1 MHCRKRKERDCVK
14 RAEET
19 AHMAAA
25 DCIQQFMRKHKEQV
39 WVFASTFLTGFLIH
53 FYMFS
58 NKMINYFEMNNILTP
73 MSMDKGDTLAMGRWF
88 LPVVSRLSSVY
99 SMPAV
104 NGMICLVCLSLIACM
119 LVDVFGLKSRVL
131 ILLCEGLIVSFP
143 GVASYLSYG
152 VNSDVFCVA
161 LLLSVLSGWVLY
173 KSACSVKGMIISA
186 VVLCFCIG
194 VYQPFMSVT
203 IAIIFC
209 MLYLQVWQEG
219 KGFIFILKQVLRY
232 VLTLAAGFILYYIVL
247 QIVTAATGISVGDYH
262 GINDMTSFTLKG
274 IAKGGVY
281 TYFYFLYYLFSMEYA
296 NFPLVIVFD
305 GLAAAL
311 FLLYTIAGYRKFQ
324 KGMREKGS
332 LICQILLVVF
342 LPIGVN
348 ASPFLMADRVGNGV
362 DRYMMFSMM
371 LLFALLLKLME
382 AVADAGKKAVENG
395 GSRQNGPEGETD
407 GQGADGER
415 CRGAKSKEEKG
426 VSARLEALPQWVVIL
441 AVTAVIWGNYYQ
453 CNQGYYRAEA
463 MTKSTDSLLT
473 RLAYRIESAEGWS
486 PELPVYLAGCEALFN
501 ENCDTEIE
509 AFTGLTRVDGT
520 EIKPWYNE
528 GAVVKY
534 MQVYLNFPMH
544 TVSNEQKENILAS
557 AEFAQMG
564 IYPQRDSMRMI
575 NGVLVVKF
583 GETESVE

>member
-1 MHCRKRKERDCVK
+1 
-14 RAEET
+14 
-19 AHMAAA
+19 MAAS
-25 DCIQQFMRKHKEQV
+25 DWIQKFIRKHKDQV
-39 WVFASTFLTGFLIH
+39 WVFCSTFLIGVFVH
-53 FYMFS
+53 FFMFS

-104 NGMICLVCLSLIACM
+104 NGAICLICLSFAACM
-119 LVDVFGLKSRVL
+119 IVDVFGLKSRVL
-131 ILLCEGLIVSFP
+131 ILLCEGVIVSFP

-161 LLLSVLSGWVLY
+161 LLLSVLSGWLLQH
-173 KSACSVKGMIISA
+173 SGCSIKGMALSA
-186 VVLCFCIG
+186 LTLCFCIG

-219 KGFIFILKQVLRY
+219 KGFISILKQVLRY
-232 VLTLAAGFILYYIVL
+232 LLTLAAGFILYYIVL

-311 FLLYTIAGYRKFQ
+311 FLFYTIVGYRSCQ
-324 KGMREKGS
+324 KGAREKGS
-332 LICQILLVVF
+332 LVCQILLVVF

-348 ASPFLMADRVGNGV
+348 AAPFLMADRVGNGV

-371 LLFALLLKLME
+371 LLFVLLLKLME
-382 AVADAGKKAVENG
+382 VMSDAGAALKAETA
-395 GSRQNGPEGETD
+395 EGEGKTAEND
-407 GQGADGER
+407 GGKKVSPKGIEVGQGAGEAW
-415 CRGAKSKEEKG
+415 RGSVKSREKKG
-426 VSARLEALPQWVVIL
+426 ASAWWEVLPQWMTIICL
-441 AVTAVIWGNYYQ
+441 TAVIWGNYYL

-473 RLAYRIESAEGWS
+473 RLAYRIESVEGWN
-486 PELPVYLAGCEALFN
+486 PELPVYLANCEMLFN
-501 ENCDTEIE
+501 ENCDTDIA
-509 AFTGLTRVDGT
+509 AFTGLTRMDGT

-534 MQVYLNFPMH
+534 MQVYLNFPVQ
-544 TVSNEQKENILAS
+544 TISGERQEAILAS
-557 AEFAQMG
+557 EEFARMG
-564 IYPQRDSMRMI
+564 IYPQEDSMRMMD
-575 NGVLVVKF
+575 GVLVVKF
-583 GETESVE
+583 GETQE

>member
-1 MHCRKRKERDCVK
+1 
-14 RAEET
+14 
-19 AHMAAA
+19 MAAA
-25 DCIQQFMRKHKEQV
+25 DCIQQFIRKHKEQV
-39 WVFASTFLTGFLIH
+39 WVFASTFLAGFLIH

-73 MSMDKGDTLAMGRWF
+73 MSIDKGDTLAMGRWF

-104 NGMICLVCLSLIACM
+104 NGMICLVCLSFCACM

-161 LLLSVLSGWVLY
+161 LLLSVLSGWVLHR
-173 KSACSVKGMIISA
+173 SACSVRGMILSA
-186 VVLCFCIG
+186 VALCFCIG

-203 IAIIFC
+203 IAVIFC
-209 MLYLQVWQEG
+209 MLYLQVWREG
-219 KGFIFILKQVLRY
+219 KGFVSILKQVLRY
-232 VLTLAAGFILYYIVL
+232 VLTLAAGFILYYLVL

-262 GINDMTSFTLKG
+262 GINDMASFTLKG

-305 GLAAAL
+305 GLAAVL

-324 KGMREKGS
+324 KGAREKGS
-332 LICQILLVVF
+332 LVCQLLLVVF

-371 LLFALLLKLME
+371 LLFILLIKMMDAMAGQSGSIEEILKPG
-382 AVADAGKKAVENG
+382 DSGQAG
-395 GSRQNGPEGETD
+395 
-407 GQGADGER
+407 
-415 CRGAKSKEEKG
+415 
-426 VSARLEALPQWVVIL
+426 RLGLLPQWLTMIAL
-441 AVTAVIWGNYYQ
+441 LAVIWGNYYQ

-473 RLAYRIESAEGWS
+473 RLAYRIESVEDWS
-486 PELPVYLAGCEALFN
+486 PELPVYLANCEALFN
-501 ENCDTEIE
+501 ENCETKIA
-509 AFTGLTRVDGT
+509 AFTGLQRVDGT

-534 MQVYLNFPMH
+534 MQVYLNFPMN
-544 TVSNEQKENILAS
+544 TAADGQKEDILAS
-557 AEFAQMG
+557 TEFSQMG
-564 IYPQRDSMRMI
+564 IYPQKDSMRMI
-575 NGVLVVKF
+575 DGVLVVKF